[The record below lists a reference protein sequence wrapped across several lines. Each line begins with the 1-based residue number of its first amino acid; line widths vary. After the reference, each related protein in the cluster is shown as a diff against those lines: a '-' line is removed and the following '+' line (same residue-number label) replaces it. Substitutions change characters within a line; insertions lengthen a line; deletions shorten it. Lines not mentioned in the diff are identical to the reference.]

1 MRKRTL
7 LIATIVLLLLLAA
20 CGGSNNASEPAANE
34 TMAEEAMADKTAD
47 EAMADEA
54 MADETMSDP
63 ATAEH
68 SETMSDETMSDE
80 TMSDETMSDEAMSD
94 ESMADESMAD
104 EGMADEGSA
113 MMDDSMA
120 AAWQQLVLTNA
131 RTGETFTFADFAGK
145 TVFVEPMAT
154 WCSNCRQQLGNV
166 STAKAQLNS
175 DEVVFVALSVE
186 TNISDADLAQYADA
200 AGFDWLFAVA
210 TPELL
215 QALVGTFDRII
226 TNPPSTPHFIIRPDG
241 STTALVTGIESPEL
255 LIEAIN
261 AARG

>member
-1 MRKRTL
+1 MRKITL
-7 LIATIVLLLLLAA
+7 FIATVVLLLLLAA
-20 CGGSNNASEPAANE
+20 CGGTNNASEPAANE
-34 TMAEEAMADKTAD
+34 PMAE

-54 MADETMSDP
+54 MADKPADEAMADETVAAETMSDT
-63 ATAEH
+63 ATPEQP
-68 SETMSDETMSDE
+68 ETMADEGMV
-80 TMSDETMSDEAMSD
+80 
-94 ESMADESMAD
+94 DESMAD
-104 EGMADEGSA
+104 EGGE
-113 MMDDSMA
+113 MMDDNMA

-166 STAKAQLNS
+166 SAAKAQLNS

-186 TNISDADLAQYADA
+186 TNISDAELAQYADA

-215 QALVGTFDRII
+215 QALVSTFDRTI

-241 STTALVTGIESPEL
+241 STTALVTGIEPPEL

>member
-1 MRKRTL
+1 MRKITL

-47 EAMADEA
+47 EVMADEA

-68 SETMSDETMSDE
+68 SE

-215 QALVGTFDRII
+215 QALVGTFDRTI

>member
-68 SETMSDETMSDE
+68 SETMSDETML
-80 TMSDETMSDEAMSD
+80 DETMSDEAMSD

-154 WCSNCRQQLGNV
+154 WCSNCRQKLGNV

-215 QALVGTFDRII
+215 QALVGTFDRTI

>member
-7 LIATIVLLLLLAA
+7 LIATIVLLLLLLLAA

-68 SETMSDETMSDE
+68 SE

-215 QALVGTFDRII
+215 QALVGTFDRTI

>member
-1 MRKRTL
+1 
-7 LIATIVLLLLLAA
+7 
-20 CGGSNNASEPAANE
+20 
-34 TMAEEAMADKTAD
+34 
-47 EAMADEA
+47 
-54 MADETMSDP
+54 MADETM
-63 ATAEH
+63 AA
-68 SETMSDETMSDE
+68 ETMSDTATPEQPET
-80 TMSDETMSDEAMSD
+80 
-94 ESMADESMAD
+94 MAD
-104 EGMADEGSA
+104 EGMADESMADDGGE
-113 MMDDSMA
+113 MMDDNMA

-166 STAKAQLNS
+166 SAAKAQLNS

-186 TNISDADLAQYADA
+186 TNISDAELAQYADA

-215 QALVGTFDRII
+215 QGLVSTFDRTI

-241 STTALVTGIESPEL
+241 STTALVTGIEPPEL

>member
-1 MRKRTL
+1 MRKTTL
-7 LIATIVLLLLLAA
+7 LIATVILLLLLAA
-20 CGGSNNASEPAANE
+20 CGGTNNASEPAANE
-34 TMAEEAMADKTAD
+34 AMAEEAMADKTAD

-54 MADETMSDP
+54 MADETMTEEAVSDT
-63 ATAEH
+63 ATPEH
-68 SETMSDETMSDE
+68 SETMS
-80 TMSDETMSDEAMSD
+80 
-94 ESMADESMAD
+94 DESMAD
-104 EGMADEGSA
+104 EGMADEGMA
-113 MMDDSMA
+113 DEGGEMMEDSMA

-166 STAKAQLNS
+166 SAAKAQLNS

-186 TNISDADLAQYADA
+186 TNISDAELAQYADA

-215 QALVGTFDRII
+215 QALVGTFDRTI

-241 STTALVTGIESPEL
+241 STTALVTGIEPPEL

>member
-80 TMSDETMSDEAMSD
+80 AMSDEAMSD

-215 QALVGTFDRII
+215 QALVGTFDRTI

>member
-47 EAMADEA
+47 EVMADEA

-68 SETMSDETMSDE
+68 SET
-80 TMSDETMSDEAMSD
+80 MSD

-215 QALVGTFDRII
+215 QALVGTFDRTI

>member
-47 EAMADEA
+47 EVMADEA

-80 TMSDETMSDEAMSD
+80 AMSD
-94 ESMADESMAD
+94 ESMADESMADEGMAD

-215 QALVGTFDRII
+215 QALVGTFDRTI

>member
-68 SETMSDETMSDE
+68 SETMSDETML
-80 TMSDETMSDEAMSD
+80 DETMSDEAMSD

-215 QALVGTFDRII
+215 QALVGTFDRTI

>member
-1 MRKRTL
+1 MRKITL
-7 LIATIVLLLLLAA
+7 LIAAIVLLLLAA

-47 EAMADEA
+47 EVMADEA

-68 SETMSDETMSDE
+68 SETMSDETMLDE

-215 QALVGTFDRII
+215 QALVGTFDRTI

>member
-68 SETMSDETMSDE
+68 SE

-215 QALVGTFDRII
+215 QALVGTFDRTI

>member
-47 EAMADEA
+47 EVMADEA

-68 SETMSDETMSDE
+68 SE

-215 QALVGTFDRII
+215 QALVGTFDRTI

>member
-47 EAMADEA
+47 EVMADEA

-80 TMSDETMSDEAMSD
+80 AMSDEAMSD

-215 QALVGTFDRII
+215 QALVGTFDRTI

>member
-47 EAMADEA
+47 EVMADEA

-68 SETMSDETMSDE
+68 SETMSDETMLDE
-80 TMSDETMSDEAMSD
+80 SMSD
-94 ESMADESMAD
+94 ESMADESMADEGMAD

-215 QALVGTFDRII
+215 QALVGTFDRTI